1 MNNLNYLMD
10 NILYQIFKIIFK
22 YIIKKHERVTGNSPI
37 KIYVNKTEN
46 RIIFRIKTG
55 CYLEMLTPET
65 IILLGSTKNKTTK
78 EKKWWKYASLKIT
91 EVVLVHCN
99 IVKNDCQQDSRV
111 LYTFIPNKSF
121 GQLLSISPKSFTFFK
136 NLKVRIFIHWNIV
149 YCSKF

>member
-22 YIIKKHERVTGNSPI
+22 YIIEKHERVTGNSPI

-78 EKKWWKYASLKIT
+78 EKK
-91 EVVLVHCN
+91 
-99 IVKNDCQQDSRV
+99 
-111 LYTFIPNKSF
+111 
-121 GQLLSISPKSFTFFK
+121 
-136 NLKVRIFIHWNIV
+136 
-149 YCSKF
+149 